1 MRNQI
6 FLYEATESSFTSNG
20 LGALPDYIKATV
32 TENRNGSYEL
42 IMTYPLTGINY
53 QNIALRRF
61 ILAKPNPTDNPQ
73 PFRIVQITEP
83 TNGEVTILAR
93 HISYDLSGIP
103 MNPFVALSLSDAVI
117 EMNRQQIVNHPF
129 VFSTDKVVTG
139 VMQFDVP
146 TSYRSLLGGIKGSI
160 LDTYGGDYHFDKYS
174 VQLLSNRG
182 TRTQDNPFDVT
193 YKRNLSDFKN
203 IKSSE
208 STVSGVIGYWK
219 PNMES
224 ETTEQDVDS
233 DTVVMTAPLYSSIT
247 DIGSNETPF
256 IEIVDFSSDFETKP
270 TLTELTNHAEAY
282 LQSNEHV
289 VFGKNIT
296 FEFADYP
303 EMLNSIG
310 MCDIVRIT
318 FSKYNVVA
326 LAKVIKTTFNVGED
340 RFEKLEVGNARTN
353 LSQRIISTSQ
363 ELSASKQSLI
373 DESRE
378 IRKELEETA
387 SMLREAIGDN
397 QGNVSEITH
406 AIDTIEATIA
416 SLRNSLSLTMT
427 DQELMLQFIQE
438 VNDRVDSNY
447 TEQSERTSIIE
458 KYVKFVDGALVIAIA
473 GGAIKLKLFNDT
485 IAFYD
490 GADDASDMSNAFARF
505 TNRELQVEAVICGKY
520 LTIGKHWQILERY
533 NNHWT
538 LWRL

>member
-6 FLYEATESSFTSNG
+6 FLYEATESSFNNNG

-139 VMQFDVP
+139 VMQFDIP

-219 PNMES
+219 PNTES

-397 QGNVSEITH
+397 QGNVSEIIH